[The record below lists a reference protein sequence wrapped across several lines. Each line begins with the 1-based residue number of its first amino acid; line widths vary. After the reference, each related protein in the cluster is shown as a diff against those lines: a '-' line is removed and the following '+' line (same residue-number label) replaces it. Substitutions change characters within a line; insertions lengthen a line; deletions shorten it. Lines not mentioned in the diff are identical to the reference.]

1 MATTTKV
8 SRRVRAYKTEELEDL
23 LEAQLD
29 ELEIDTKRLKRT
41 MDKGPFN
48 PYFRAQE
55 NMVKGLL
62 DLEKVAEA
70 AIAAEIAAGGDGSKA
85 KIKNRRGTEEGAQAF
100 LRNSRNITRG
110 ELITVNEMVPSE
122 EGGDNFI
129 SKQVQV
135 RQSIETRTYKTHA
148 DFVSRW
154 LGKQEGKELGHIGTG
169 NATFAAALYL
179 SKMSKNAPRRP
190 KVRYL
195 LNALNV
201 LDGISDEIS
210 LAGGEGGGKKGM
222 MDVFDLIDKGSK
234 VDVTSTLEKTV
245 NIFEDKAGVD
255 FTLMYEIGKF
265 NQLKSYV
272 SREILSEM
280 RLVLDNQESVADGRR
295 LSNVTGS
302 ETLSR
307 IVKNQFIDAALGKAI
322 NTETTKGK
330 AKKRADLGLGM
341 KKKKAKLRQN
351 QNKIKTALRRL
362 QAVKATTASS
372 RPPRSTGAGQAD
384 SIAPL
389 MALLNQKLPQT
400 VVKNM
405 GPPGLENQTG
415 RFASSARVTDVSRTA
430 QGYPSIGYTY
440 RRNPY
445 QVFETGSG
453 QAPWATPDRDP
464 RKLIDASIREIA
476 AQLAIGRFYTR
487 RV

>member
-154 LGKQEGKELGHIGTG
+154 LGKQEGKELGHIGTV
-169 NATFAAALYL
+169 NANFAAAIYL
-179 SKMSKNAPRRP
+179 SKM
-190 KVRYL
+190 
-195 LNALNV
+195 
-201 LDGISDEIS
+201 
-210 LAGGEGGGKKGM
+210 
-222 MDVFDLIDKGSK
+222 
-234 VDVTSTLEKTV
+234 
-245 NIFEDKAGVD
+245 
-255 FTLMYEIGKF
+255 
-265 NQLKSYV
+265 
-272 SREILSEM
+272 
-280 RLVLDNQESVADGRR
+280 
-295 LSNVTGS
+295 
-302 ETLSR
+302 
-307 IVKNQFIDAALGKAI
+307 
-322 NTETTKGK
+322 
-330 AKKRADLGLGM
+330 
-341 KKKKAKLRQN
+341 
-351 QNKIKTALRRL
+351 
-362 QAVKATTASS
+362 
-372 RPPRSTGAGQAD
+372 
-384 SIAPL
+384 
-389 MALLNQKLPQT
+389 
-400 VVKNM
+400 
-405 GPPGLENQTG
+405 
-415 RFASSARVTDVSRTA
+415 
-430 QGYPSIGYTY
+430 
-440 RRNPY
+440 
-445 QVFETGSG
+445 
-453 QAPWATPDRDP
+453 
-464 RKLIDASIREIA
+464 
-476 AQLAIGRFYTR
+476 
-487 RV
+487 